1 MKFNEL
7 TYQISCVMLVIT
19 GIYTL
24 VYSGITGLLMTS
36 AVSLLA
42 AAFINEFEVIAS
54 IAVMFALFYTMFLK
68 RFMRKY
74 EPFTDKEVVKWVGD
88 TQRGYQQ
95 TPQQMKN
102 PRREPAGC
110 YDPSIEG
117 FADAPQAPAVP
128 SDKKD
133 GESKSSTAAPVATAA
148 TNAVASTK
156 VSSGVEKFENDKKTA
171 TEEFK
176 SATGGLFKLG
186 EMPSEHKDGPHL
198 DAGKTIM
205 QSMSSFDPQA
215 ISAMTQD
222 TKKLLETQKGLMSM
236 LNQMR
241 PVLADGRELLSTFSG
256 MFGGGGGNAGNSGEA
271 SLFKL

>member
-1 MKFNEL
+1 
-7 TYQISCVMLVIT
+7 
-19 GIYTL
+19 
-24 VYSGITGLLMTS
+24 MTS

-88 TQRGYQQ
+88 TQHSYQQ
-95 TPQQMKN
+95 TPQQLKN

-117 FADAPQAPAVP
+117 FADAPQVAAVS
-128 SDKKD
+128 SDKKE
-133 GESKSSTAAPVATAA
+133 GESKSSTAAPAAATA
-148 TNAVASTK
+148 TNAVTSTA

-205 QSMSSFDPQA
+205 QSMSSFDPKA

-256 MFGGGGGNAGNSGEA
+256 MFGGNGGNGGNGGEA
-271 SLFKL
+271 SLFKM

>member
-24 VYSGITGLLMTS
+24 VYSGITGLLITS
-36 AVSLLA
+36 AVSLIA
-42 AAFINEFEVIAS
+42 AAFINEFEMVAS
-54 IAVMFALFYTMFLK
+54 IAVLFALFYTMFLK

-88 TQRGYQQ
+88 TQHSYRQ
-95 TPQQMKN
+95 TPQQLKD

-117 FADAPQAPAVP
+117 FADAPQAS
-128 SDKKD
+128 SDKKE
-133 GESKSSTAAPVATAA
+133 GESKSSTAAPATSK
-148 TNAVASTK
+148 NAVAATK

-205 QSMSSFDPQA
+205 QTMSSFDPQA
-215 ISAMTQD
+215 ISAMTAD

-256 MFGGGGGNAGNSGEA
+256 MFGGGNSGGNSGNGEQA
-271 SLFKL
+271 SLFKM